1 MPNTSIHTPS
11 STTLDATQA
20 IDGMAEHAAARVDA
34 TLESTRRATNQTLDS
49 LRSGVDHLREAVPGA
64 FARAAAQVEE
74 LTRRGVDR
82 AREAGQTAREQAL
95 RAGDATVM
103 RIRDEPVKAVL
114 VAAAAG
120 AALAALIGWMARSRS
135 QRP

>member
-1 MPNTSIHTPS
+1 MPNSTSAASTPS
-11 STTLDATQA
+11 Q
-20 IDGMAEHAAARVDA
+20 AAATMDDVADRAARRADGSIEA
-34 TLESTRRATNQTLDS
+34 TRRVANQALDS
-49 LRSGVDHLREAVPGA
+49 LQSGVDQIRTAVPGA

-74 LTRRGVDR
+74 VTRRGVDR
-82 AREAGQTAREQAL
+82 AREASQAAREQAL

-120 AALAALIGWMARSRS
+120 AAIAALVGWAMRSRS
-135 QRP
+135 ERH

>member
-1 MPNTSIHTPS
+1 MPNTRIHTPS
-11 STTLDATQA
+11 PATMEATQA
-20 IDGMAEHAAARVDA
+20 VDA
-34 TLESTRRATNQTLDS
+34 LADQAATKADATLDS
-49 LRSGVDHLREAVPGA
+49 LRNGVDHLREAVPGA

-82 AREAGQTAREQAL
+82 AREAGQVAREQAL

-103 RIRDEPVKAVL
+103 KIRDEPVKAVL

-120 AALAALIGWMARSRS
+120 AALAALIGWMARSRNP
-135 QRP
+135 RA